1 LEGSKVVLAA
11 KDDLESFINASLNPE
26 VIEEVLRKIRPDPVF
41 ENSREALARTL
52 MAEEIE
58 NIGLGER

>member
-1 LEGSKVVLAA
+1 
-11 KDDLESFINASLNPE
+11 LNPE
-26 VIEEVLRKIRPDPVF
+26 VIEEVLRKIRPEPVF